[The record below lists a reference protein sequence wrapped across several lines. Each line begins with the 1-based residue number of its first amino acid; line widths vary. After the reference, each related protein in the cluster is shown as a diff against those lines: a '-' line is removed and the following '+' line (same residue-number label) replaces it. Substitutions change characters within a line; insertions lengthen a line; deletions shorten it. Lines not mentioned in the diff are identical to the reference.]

1 MPGSGEIVSHRRAGV
16 SHDESALVERRPVFE
31 GRIVRLSVD
40 TVRFPDG
47 STSELELI
55 RHPGAACVL
64 PFLGDLSD
72 PDPDVLLIHQYRY
85 AGGGFMYE
93 VPAGMP
99 QGPDESWDEC
109 ARRELEEETGYR
121 AGTLHPLTHIY
132 TTPGFTD
139 EVIHLYAATDLTKGA
154 VNRDTDEFM
163 EVRRMPISRALGLIR
178 EGELV
183 DAKSIACILLARSFL
198 MRRS

>member
-1 MPGSGEIVSHRRAGV
+1 V